1 MPGRCYTDDMPVIR
15 VTADSRVDAPA
26 ATAYGILADYRA
38 GHPSIL
44 PPTFRNLVVESGGV
58 GAGTRIRFE
67 MRMAW
72 KTRKLRAVI
81 TEPDPGRVLVE
92 TDLDSGAVTTFT
104 VTPIDSGSC
113 QVHINTEWT
122 AGRLKALIER
132 PLARRLIEPLY
143 REELQNLQRV
153 VTGKG

>member
-1 MPGRCYTDDMPVIR
+1 MPLVR
-15 VTADSRVDAPA
+15 VTANSRIDAPA
-26 ATAYGILADYRA
+26 ATAYGIIADYHV

-67 MRMAW
+67 MTMAW
-72 KTRKLRAVI
+72 KTRTLRAVI

-104 VTPIDSGSC
+104 VTPIDGSAC
-113 QVHINTEWT
+113 QVDINTVWT
-122 AGRLKALIER
+122 VSWLKSVIER

-143 REELQNLQRV
+143 RDELRNLQRV
-153 VTGKG
+153 ATQHA

>member
-1 MPGRCYTDDMPVIR
+1 MPLVR
-15 VTADSRVDAPA
+15 VTANSRIDAPA
-26 ATAYGILADYRA
+26 ATAYGIIADYHV

-67 MRMAW
+67 MTMAW

-104 VTPIDSGSC
+104 VTSIDSSAC
-113 QVHINTEWT
+113 RVDINTVWT
-122 AGRLKALIER
+122 VSWLKSVIER

-143 REELQNLQRV
+143 HDELRNLQRV
-153 VTGKG
+153 ATQRA

>member
-1 MPGRCYTDDMPVIR
+1 MPIIR
-15 VTADSRVDAPA
+15 VTATSRIDAPA
-26 ATAYGILADYRA
+26 ATTYGVLADYRV

-67 MRMAW
+67 MKMAW

-81 TEPDPGRVLVE
+81 AEPDPGRVLVE

-104 VTPIDSGSC
+104 VTPIDSRSC
-113 QVHINTEWT
+113 QVLINTEWT
-122 AGRLKALIER
+122 VGRLKAVIER
-132 PLARRLIEPLY
+132 PLARRLVEPLY
-143 REELQNLQRV
+143 REELKNLQRV
-153 VTGKG
+153 AAQHG